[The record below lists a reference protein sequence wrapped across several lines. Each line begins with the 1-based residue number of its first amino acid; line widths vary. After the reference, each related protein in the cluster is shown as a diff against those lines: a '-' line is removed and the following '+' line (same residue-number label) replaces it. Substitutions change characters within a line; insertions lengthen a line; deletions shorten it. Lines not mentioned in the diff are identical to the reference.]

1 MYDRFDLEEEIMNVW
16 HTKDDLDVI
25 AERVYENPEG
35 PMTEDAIVN
44 VLTGLSELHETRCM
58 KLFKIFESMV
68 HNGGFTKL
76 EDYHWEK
83 KFPDLPKEEKIT
95 NQDFS

>member
-68 HNGGFTKL
+68 HEGGFVKSYMEL
-76 EDYHWEK
+76 E
-83 KFPDLPKEEKIT
+83 PKELPEEKDIS